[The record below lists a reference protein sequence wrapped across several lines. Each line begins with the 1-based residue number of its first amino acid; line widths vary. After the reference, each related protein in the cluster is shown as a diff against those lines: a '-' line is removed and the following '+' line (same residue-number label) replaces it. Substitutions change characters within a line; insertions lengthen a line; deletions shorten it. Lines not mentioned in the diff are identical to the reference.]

1 MPSFEAGQRPCPTGG
16 FQGGFGPISGGF
28 GRGQNGAPG
37 EAQRSG
43 FAGERRSSGTSEF
56 SPLRGGNEGCG
67 ACDDDKQEKALA
79 LLWRL
84 GGHFRPQCRR
94 FQGLELALFR
104 PTRFGIGAVFS
115 QKPPE
120 STL

>member
-1 MPSFEAGQRPCPTGG
+1 MGPPARPSAAG
-16 FQGGFGPISGGF
+16 SL
-28 GRGQNGAPG
+28 GRGGAV
-37 EAQRSG
+37 
-43 FAGERRSSGTSEF
+43 ERVS

-84 GGHFRPQCRR
+84 GGHFRPQCGR

-104 PTRFGIGAVFS
+104 PT
-115 QKPPE
+115 
-120 STL
+120 